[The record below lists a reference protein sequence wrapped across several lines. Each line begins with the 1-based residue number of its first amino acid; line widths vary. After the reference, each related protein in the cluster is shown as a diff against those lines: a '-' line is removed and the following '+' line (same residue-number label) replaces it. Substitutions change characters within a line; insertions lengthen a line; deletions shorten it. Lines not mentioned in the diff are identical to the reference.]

1 MEIKEYQ
8 SLNSFWKVNKKYIF
22 NQVGNSFLKRK
33 LTSGSLNQTILILFR
48 IWIILKTE
56 FEV

>member
-8 SLNSFWKVNKKYIF
+8 SLNLFWKVNKKYIL
-22 NQVGNSFLKRK
+22 NQIGNSFLIRK
-33 LTSGSLNQTILILFR
+33 FTSGSLNQTILILFW
-48 IWIILKTE
+48 IWMILKTE

>member
-22 NQVGNSFLKRK
+22 NQVGNSFLKRN
-33 LTSGSLNQTILILFR
+33 LTLGSLNQTILIWFW

>member
-8 SLNSFWKVNKKYIF
+8 SLNLFWKVNKKYIF
-22 NQVGNSFLKRK
+22 NQIGNSFLKRK
-33 LTSGSLNQTILILFR
+33 FTPGSLNQTILFLFWV
-48 IWIILKTE
+48 WIILKID

>member
-8 SLNSFWKVNKKYIF
+8 SLNSFWKANKKYIF

-33 LTSGSLNQTILILFR
+33 FNSESLNQTILI
-48 IWIILKTE
+48 
-56 FEV
+56 